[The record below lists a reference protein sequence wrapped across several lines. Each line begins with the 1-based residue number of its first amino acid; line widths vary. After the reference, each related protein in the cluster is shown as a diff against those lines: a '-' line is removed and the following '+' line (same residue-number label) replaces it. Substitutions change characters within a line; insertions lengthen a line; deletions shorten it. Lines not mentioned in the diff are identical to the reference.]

1 MPVTMKQRIE
11 EKIDQHVEK
20 ILAKEEL
27 DEKDFATLQVCYTL
41 YALREVNTI
50 PPIGIGCC

>member
-1 MPVTMKQRIE
+1 MTMKQRIE

-27 DEKDFATLQVCYTL
+27 DDKDFATLQLCYTL
-41 YALREVNTI
+41 YAMREAYAI
-50 PPIGIGCC
+50 PPVPIGYAT